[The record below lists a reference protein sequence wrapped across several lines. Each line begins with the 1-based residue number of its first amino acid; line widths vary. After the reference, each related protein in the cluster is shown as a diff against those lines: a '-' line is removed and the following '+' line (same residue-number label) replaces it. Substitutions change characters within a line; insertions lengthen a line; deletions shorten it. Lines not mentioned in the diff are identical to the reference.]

1 MPWKISN
8 PVPNNLPNKDRWS
21 RPSYYRPSPS
31 SPEAKRT
38 KKKSKKE
45 APRKKYVGKE
55 ESEKPAPSGG
65 VRGTWPRTSG
75 WGGTSHG
82 PFWTTRNCSAPCLRR
97 ANIPSGGSCTHRS
110 TALPFYVT
118 ADHRSNFVFARF
130 LPAPRAWQPFMPK
143 GARARARSETCA
155 CAMWCPTPTPYAVR
169 RWKVALGGR
178 LNKMLWKGREAVWQG
193 TVGCEVVVSGIF
205 WIGWHW
211 NLGCL
216 GGVLML
222 RKPQVTSVSSPSP
235 QSRGKKTPTDSKN

>member
-130 LPAPRAWQPFMPK
+130 LPPLVPDSHSCQK
-143 GARARARSETCA
+143 ARARGRARKHAHAQCDA
-155 CAMWCPTPTPYAVR
+155 PPPLLTPCG
-169 RWKVALGGR
+169 GGR
-178 LNKMLWKGREAVWQG
+178 WRLAAGWIKCCGKVERQCDRGQ
-193 TVGCEVVVSGIF
+193 SGAKWLSQEYF
-205 WIGWHW
+205 E
-211 NLGCL
+211 
-216 GGVLML
+216 
-222 RKPQVTSVSSPSP
+222 
-235 QSRGKKTPTDSKN
+235 